1 MFLTAAATEAAKT
14 KATSLIFSLG
24 GPGLVLLGIVDSS
37 VIPTFGSLD
46 ALTIIFAA
54 AHHGWWWYY
63 GLMAAIGS
71 VAGAYISYQLGRK
84 AGKEGLEKKFG
95 KQRLEK
101 VYDYYGRRGF
111 WAVFVPAILPPP
123 FPTSPFLVSAGA
135 LNYSVRNFMIAISI
149 ARTVRYAL
157 IAAVGALYGKALLHL
172 FQAHQRGMLI
182 GAIVLGI
189 GGGAVIGLYMWKQH
203 QRRKGSRGGVP
214 QPKAA

>member
-149 ARTVRYAL
+149 ARAIRYAL

-189 GGGAVIGLYMWKQH
+189 GGGLVIGLYMWKQH